1 MVGDGL
7 VIASKKSKKEKKR
20 LNRQN
25 LNPFASQGAY
35 DFFFGIESRDDL
47 CRPLEIKL
55 VISLKSC
62 FCFPS

>member
-35 DFFFGIESRDDL
+35 DFFWDR
-47 CRPLEIKL
+47 
-55 VISLKSC
+55 VT
-62 FCFPS
+62 